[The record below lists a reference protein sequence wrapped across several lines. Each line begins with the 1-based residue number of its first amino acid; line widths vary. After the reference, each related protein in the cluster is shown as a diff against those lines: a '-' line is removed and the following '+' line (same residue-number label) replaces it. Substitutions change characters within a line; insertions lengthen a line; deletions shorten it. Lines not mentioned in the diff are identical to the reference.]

1 MRSLNNFIRWLTVCL
16 ALAAFAATAAHAG
29 VRPND
34 RAGTLGVGSQST
46 AADTSDV
53 VSRYLRSHAT
63 RPNDRAGSLGAAGV
77 VAAPPP
83 DVFERYAAEH
93 PYGAGLAETAVVTTG
108 GFRWS
113 DYGAG
118 VGTGIVAVLLLAG
131 AFVATPTRRKQRTQ
145 PAIGG

>member
-1 MRSLNNFIRWLTVCL
+1 MSSLNDFIRWLTLSFAV
-16 ALAAFAATAAHAG
+16 AAFAAAAAQAG
-29 VRPND
+29 IRPND
-34 RAGTLGVGSQST
+34 RAGTLGVGSQRI

-63 RPNDRAGSLGAAGV
+63 RPNDRAGSLGTAGV
-77 VAAPPP
+77 VASLP

-93 PYGAGLAETAVVTTG
+93 PYGAGLAETLVVTTG

-131 AFVATPTRRKQRTQ
+131 VLFATPTRRKQRTQ

>member
-1 MRSLNNFIRWLTVCL
+1 MSSRINFIRRFTICL
-16 ALAAFAATAAHAG
+16 ALAALAATAAQAG

-34 RAGTLGVGSQST
+34 RAGTLGAGSQRI
-46 AADTSDV
+46 AVDTSDV

-63 RPNDRAGSLGAAGV
+63 RPDDRAGSLGAGGV
-77 VAAPPP
+77 VVPVP

-93 PYGAGLAETAVVTTG
+93 PYGVGLSETSVVTTG

-131 AFVATPTRRKQRTQ
+131 VLFATPTRRKQRTQ

>member
-1 MRSLNNFIRWLTVCL
+1 MSSLHKVIRWLTVCL
-16 ALAAFAATAAHAG
+16 ALAAFAATEATAG

-34 RAGTLGVGSQST
+34 RAATLGVGPQRI
-46 AADTSDV
+46 AADTLDV
-53 VSRYLRSHAT
+53 VSRYLRSHAA
-63 RPNDRAGSLGAAGV
+63 RPNDRAGLLGAVGV
-77 VAAPPP
+77 VAPPT

-93 PYGAGLAETAVVTTG
+93 PYGAGLVATSVVTTG

-131 AFVATPTRRKQRTQ
+131 ALFATPTRRKQRTQ

>member
-1 MRSLNNFIRWLTVCL
+1 MRSLNTFIRCLTVCL
-16 ALAAFAATAAHAG
+16 ALAAFAATAAQAG

-34 RAGTLGVGSQST
+34 RASSRGAGSQRIG
-46 AADTSDV
+46 ADTSDV

-63 RPNDRAGSLGAAGV
+63 SLNDRAGSLGAAGV
-77 VAAPPP
+77 VVPAP
-83 DVFERYAAEH
+83 DVFERYAGEH
-93 PYGAGLAETAVVTTG
+93 PYGAGLTEPSVVTRD

-131 AFVATPTRRKQRTQ
+131 ALFATPTRRKQRTQ